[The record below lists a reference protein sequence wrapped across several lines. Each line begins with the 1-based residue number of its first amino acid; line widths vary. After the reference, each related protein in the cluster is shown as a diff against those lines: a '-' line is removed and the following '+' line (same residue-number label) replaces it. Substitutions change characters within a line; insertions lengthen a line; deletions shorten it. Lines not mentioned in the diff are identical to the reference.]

1 MLPLTTTRP
10 FSFSRSLEF
19 MGRFPACRDACV
31 FGPDRVTTAV
41 TVDHRAH
48 AYTLREHSGSVVLE
62 TTAPRSVHPK
72 LQHHAEHLL
81 GARDDLAP
89 FYAAARD
96 DAPLAALIDELHGL
110 HHVRFATLADAVV
123 YSILMQR
130 APMNVAAALK
140 RKFLARL
147 GLATTHGGE
156 TLHAMPELGAL
167 ATLTADDIAAAIGH
181 RPKAARI
188 ATVARE
194 VHAIGEDFLRTARY
208 EVAQAALLEID
219 GIGPFA
225 ATAILLR
232 GLGRM
237 DSLPWMPQFARA
249 AQVVYGRTVTE
260 SAIAKRYG
268 RHIGYWSFYVMT
280 AAARRGLH

>member
-1 MLPLTTTRP
+1 MLTLTTTRP

-31 FGPDRVTTAV
+31 FEPDQVTTAV
-41 TVDHRAH
+41 AVGDRAY
-48 AYTLREHSGSVVLE
+48 AYTLRERAGQVVLE
-62 TTAPRSVHPK
+62 SSAPREIQAK

-81 GARDDLAP
+81 GARDDLGP
-89 FYAAARD
+89 FYAAANGD
-96 DAPLAALIDELHGL
+96 TAITTLIDQLHGL

-140 RKFLARL
+140 RTFLARL
-147 GLATTHGGE
+147 GLATTHDGQ
-156 TLHAMPELGAL
+156 TLYAMPELGAL
-167 ATLTADDIAAAIGH
+167 ATLSGSDIASAIGH
-181 RPKAARI
+181 RPKSERI

-194 VHAIGEDFLRTARY
+194 VHAIGETFLRAAPY
-208 EVAQAALLEID
+208 DVAQAALLEID

-237 DSLPWMPQFARA
+237 DSLPWMPQFVRA
-249 AQVVYGRTVTE
+249 AHAVYGRTVTE
-260 SAIAKRYG
+260 SAITKRYG

-280 AAARRGLH
+280 AAARRELH